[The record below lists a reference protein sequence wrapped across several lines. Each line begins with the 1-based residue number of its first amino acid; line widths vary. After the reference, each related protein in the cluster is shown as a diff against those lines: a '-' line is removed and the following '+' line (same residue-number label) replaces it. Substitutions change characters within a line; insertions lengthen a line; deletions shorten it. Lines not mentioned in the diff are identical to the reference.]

1 MEIMLFNSKTA
12 PAHVRAGQLSETA
25 KALSGGAGNNL
36 KRISTKGGVFRLM
49 TGGKEVAN
57 IEERHLDIVI
67 VLAAPK
73 ISRIFY
79 AKAYDSDNI
88 GGPDCS
94 STDGVTPDAG
104 VANKQ
109 SDSCM
114 GCPQNIAGSGNGNSR
129 ACRYQQRLAV
139 VLEDAPDGDVL
150 QLTLPATSIFGKDE
164 GDKRPLQAYARF
176 LANQNPPVNPE
187 AVVTRMRF
195 DTKAEAPKLF
205 FQPMRWLTDAEYA
218 TVMQQ
223 AATPDAKRAITS
235 TVAAVD
241 GVKVAPLALAG
252 KAPSKPPIIAEEEE
266 VVPTP
271 PKSKKAKPAPAAEE
285 EAEPEVR
292 KTATKVTAV
301 PAKKGSLSSIV
312 ADWDD
317 E

>member
-1 MEIMLFNSKTA
+1 M
-12 PAHVRAGQLSETA
+12 
-25 KALSGGAGNNL
+25 
-36 KRISTKGGVFRLM
+36 
-49 TGGKEVAN
+49 
-57 IEERHLDIVI
+57 
-67 VLAAPK
+67 
-73 ISRIFY
+73 
-79 AKAYDSDNI
+79 
-88 GGPDCS
+88 
-94 STDGVTPDAG
+94 
-104 VANKQ
+104 
-109 SDSCM
+109 
-114 GCPQNIAGSGNGNSR
+114 
-129 ACRYQQRLAV
+129 
-139 VLEDAPDGDVL
+139 VLEDAIDGDVL

-223 AATPDAKRAITS
+223 AATSDAKRAIAS

-241 GVKVAPLALAG
+241 GVKVEPLALAG
-252 KAPSKPPIIAEEEE
+252 KAPSKPPVVVEEEDEE
-266 VVPTP
+266 VAPPP
-271 PKSKKAKPAPAAEE
+271 PKAKKAKPAPAAEE

>member
-1 MEIMLFNSKTA
+1 
-12 PAHVRAGQLSETA
+12 
-25 KALSGGAGNNL
+25 
-36 KRISTKGGVFRLM
+36 
-49 TGGKEVAN
+49 
-57 IEERHLDIVI
+57 
-67 VLAAPK
+67 
-73 ISRIFY
+73 
-79 AKAYDSDNI
+79 
-88 GGPDCS
+88 
-94 STDGVTPDAG
+94 
-104 VANKQ
+104 
-109 SDSCM
+109 M

-129 ACRYQQRLAV
+129 ACRYQQRMAV
-139 VLEDAPDGDVL
+139 VLEDAIDGDVL

-195 DTKAEAPKLF
+195 DPKAEAPKLF

-223 AATPDAKRAITS
+223 AATSDAKRAIAS

-241 GVKVAPLALAG
+241 GVKVEPLALAG
-252 KAPSKPPIIAEEEE
+252 KAPSKPPVVEEEDE
-266 VVPTP
+266 EEVVVPTP
-271 PKSKKAKPAPAAEE
+271 PKAKKAKPAPAAAAVEE